1 MSSVCTALKFGLAL
15 SILKPLIFP
24 TLLTSVTI
32 LKPLILQKKDNF
44 SGLLCNIPVSVE
56 ATDYLLQEV
65 IDFAYLGLLI
75 SVPSELIGLAWED
88 EDKLQ
93 FKEKI
98 AEKLKQF
105 LSH

>member
-1 MSSVCTALKFGLAL
+1 M
-15 SILKPLIFP
+15 
-24 TLLTSVTI
+24 
-32 LKPLILQKKDNF
+32 
-44 SGLLCNIPVSVE
+44 E